1 MTILLQRDDA
11 SQRLLLDHFDAVL
24 ASLFEF
30 SLYKLH
36 LTVPP
41 ASIACLALEDS
52 DLPDMVSIQKEVLQK
67 CQQEWAIVLSL
78 EKTSHGSKLLQE
90 WCPYTRFQVYRELM
104 VSLESKKWLLDPDVK
119 DRIRSY
125 FPRWGC
131 SANAEDVFN
140 AMGDAV
146 ARSGK
151 SDIGSLNNLQVTA
164 IRSLYRACDKEGECQ
179 SVQVTGSDW
188 EGPEIRN
195 LKQSIYQCNNWSGS
209 CSSAILAV

>member
-1 MTILLQRDDA
+1 MTIPEQRDDA
-11 SQRLLLDHFDAVL
+11 SKGLLLDHFDAVL

-36 LTVPP
+36 LTMPP
-41 ASIACLALEDS
+41 ARIACLALQDS
-52 DLPDMVSIQKEVLQK
+52 DMPDMVSIQSQVLEK
-67 CQQEWAIVLSL
+67 CRQEWAIVLSL
-78 EKTSHGSKLLQE
+78 EKISHGSKLLQE

-104 VSLESKKWLLDPDVK
+104 VSLESRKWQLDPDVK

-151 SDIGSLNNLQVTA
+151 SDIGSLNN
-164 IRSLYRACDKEGECQ
+164 ICR
-179 SVQVTGSDW
+179 
-188 EGPEIRN
+188 
-195 LKQSIYQCNNWSGS
+195 
-209 CSSAILAV
+209 